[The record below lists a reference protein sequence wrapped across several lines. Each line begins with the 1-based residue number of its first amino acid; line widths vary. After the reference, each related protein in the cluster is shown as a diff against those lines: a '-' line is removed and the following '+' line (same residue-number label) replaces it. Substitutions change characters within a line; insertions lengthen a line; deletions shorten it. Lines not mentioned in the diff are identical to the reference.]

1 MLPGYDWSKFMSIM
15 KLLSLSKDTLVKL
28 RLVTDL
34 NSVLLSLY
42 VLLYDNDFTVLNII
56 MCLQVNGIF
65 AATPFYLNNGT
76 VNVYESGFSVIV
88 STHFGLEVSY
98 DTNHYV
104 RISVP
109 YTYQNA
115 TCGLCGNFNNDPRD
129 DFRTRQGEVVS
140 SDVVFANSWQVSG
153 DDEPGCEPP
162 CAGPGCHQQLPPQ
175 TFVESC
181 VYDLCVG
188 GGYQPILCQALSV
201 YASQCQ
207 QNGIQLPS
215 WRRPGFCEIPC
226 PANSHFES
234 QGTGCPA
241 TCVNPNSTQNCPLPP
256 QESCI
261 CNAGYIL
268 SAGVCVPH
276 AECGC
281 SFEGRYYRSG
291 ETVILDED
299 CGRRCSCSYGSMTC
313 QSFGCG
319 PLESCS
325 VEEGERGCRPN
336 SYATCWTSGPGSY
349 HMFDGLTYQYPGACR
364 LTLAKVMGLSSQAHF
379 MVTAEKVDG
388 QLIKLPFSSA
398 SNQIQIYHSSIH
410 SITLRTSF
418 GVTLQTVLSNFVRIT
433 APVVYSGSLGGL
445 CGNYNGQP
453 DDDFRTPSGL
463 LVNSSQEFGDSWRD
477 GSLVNG
483 SEVCGSTDD
492 KNDDG
497 LNDCPFREEYS
508 ELCGV
513 ITNTSGSFSSCHLH
527 SDPTPFFIACV
538 YDLCLYTPANGM
550 LCSSVSAYEKTCSV
564 LGLDIPEWRS
574 ALQCGITLNI

>member
-1 MLPGYDWSKFMSIM
+1 TVQRGTCTISGDPHYYTFDNTLFHFQGTCTYV
-15 KLLSLSKDTLVKL
+15 LSDLSKDTLVKL

-215 WRRPGFCEIPC
+215 WRRPGFCG
-226 PANSHFES
+226 NHFES

-325 VEEGERGCRPN
+325 VEEGERG
-336 SYATCWTSGPGSY
+336 WSY

-379 MVTAEKVDG
+379 MVTAEKVPRG
-388 QLIKLPFSSA
+388 QQGFVRVVKFEAEGTQVSIEMTDSSTVQV
-398 SNQIQIYHSSIH
+398 SDW
-410 SITLRTSF
+410 SIT
-418 GVTLQTVLSNFVRIT
+418 VRI
-433 APVVYSGSLGGL
+433 
-445 CGNYNGQP
+445 NFEYN
-453 DDDFRTPSGL
+453 
-463 LVNSSQEFGDSWRD
+463 
-477 GSLVNG
+477 
-483 SEVCGSTDD
+483 
-492 KNDDG
+492 
-497 LNDCPFREEYS
+497 
-508 ELCGV
+508 
-513 ITNTSGSFSSCHLH
+513 
-527 SDPTPFFIACV
+527 
-538 YDLCLYTPANGM
+538 
-550 LCSSVSAYEKTCSV
+550 
-564 LGLDIPEWRS
+564 
-574 ALQCGITLNI
+574 